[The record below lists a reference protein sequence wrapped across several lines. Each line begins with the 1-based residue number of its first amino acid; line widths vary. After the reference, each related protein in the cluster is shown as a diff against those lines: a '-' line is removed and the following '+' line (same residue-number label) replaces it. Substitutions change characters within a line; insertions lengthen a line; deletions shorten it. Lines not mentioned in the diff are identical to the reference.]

1 MAGEVGTALGRL
13 GECRTMGTGIGDGVY
28 VGRVVSNFEEGTKNR
43 TTS

>member
-13 GECRTMGTGIGDGVY
+13 GECRTMGVGIGDDVY
-28 VGRVVSNFEEGTKNR
+28 VGRVVTTFGEGTKNR